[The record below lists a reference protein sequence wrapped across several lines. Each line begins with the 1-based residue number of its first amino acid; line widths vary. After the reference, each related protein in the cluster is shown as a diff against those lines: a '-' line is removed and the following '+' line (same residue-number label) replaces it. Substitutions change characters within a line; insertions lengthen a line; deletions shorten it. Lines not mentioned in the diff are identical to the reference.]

1 MAQTN
6 GVIMEF
12 VWLIIG
18 LAIII
23 KSADILVDA
32 SSKIARKYGVST
44 FVIGITVIA
53 FGTSAPEL
61 VVGLVSA
68 VNKTN
73 QLTLGNIIGSVYVNA
88 TFIVGIAA
96 MIFPLAVKDTVI
108 KRELPM
114 LIFVQ
119 AVLAFMILA
128 DGELTRFEGVVL
140 LLGFVGFVIY
150 IALNIKKLSG
160 HSLDIGEERV
170 ASDARVSTLEAG
182 RAQKTGMVKTWILSA
197 LSLVGLFIGGKL
209 AVDNSSQ
216 IATNFGLS
224 ETIIG
229 LTVVT
234 LATTLPEF
242 ITSIMAARKK
252 EHDIV
257 LGNCIGST
265 LFNILFVLG
274 LSSVVNPIKIQDS
287 MTIDMLLMIALTA
300 LIFMV
305 SLFKK
310 RISRLFGF
318 VLAATYLSYLCYKV
332 VMALT

>member
-1 MAQTN
+1 
-6 GVIMEF
+6 MEF
-12 VWLIIG
+12 VWLIVG

-68 VNKTN
+68 INKTN
-73 QLTLGNIIGSVYVNA
+73 QLTLGNIIGSVYVNM
-88 TFIVGIAA
+88 TLIVGIAA
-96 MIFPLAVKDTVI
+96 MIFPLAVKDAVV

-119 AVLAFMILA
+119 AVLALMLIA
-128 DGELTRFEGVVL
+128 DGELTRLEGAIL
-140 LLGFVGFVIY
+140 LLGFVGFLAY
-150 IALNIKKLSG
+150 IIFNIRKTPSSHTGPSEDPKAFDGAKLTRAE
-160 HSLDIGEERV
+160 IGLGKGP
-170 ASDARVSTLEAG
+170 SII
-182 RAQKTGMVKTWILSA
+182 KTWGLSA
-197 LSLVGLFIGGKL
+197 LSLVGLFVGGKL

-234 LATTLPEF
+234 LATTLPEL
-242 ITSIMAARKK
+242 TASIMAAKKK

-257 LGNCIGST
+257 LGNCIGSI

-274 LSSVVNPIKIQDS
+274 LSSVVNPITVQGS
-287 MTIDMLLMIALTA
+287 MTVDMLLMVAMTV

-305 SLFKK
+305 AYFRK
-310 RISRLFGF
+310 RISRTFGF
-318 VLAATYLSYLCYKV
+318 VLATVYLAYLCYKV
-332 VMALT
+332 VTALI